1 MNIAKDVTEL
11 VGHTPLVKIN
21 HLLPA
26 DFEGEVVA
34 KVESFNPASSVKDRV
49 ALAMINAAEASGKL
63 KPGGTLVESTSGNT
77 GVALAMVGA
86 ARGYKVV
93 ITMPES
99 MSKERRALMRAF
111 GAELVLTPAAA
122 GMQGTVDAA
131 QKVVAEREGAI
142 LTSQFTN
149 PANPQAHFETTAE
162 EIWADADG
170 QVDVFVAGIGTGGT
184 VTGVGRRLK
193 ELNPNIQIFG
203 IEPAESALLT
213 TGEAGAHGIQ
223 GIGAN
228 FVPDILDSKVLTKV
242 LTVKTEDAIAMA
254 RKAAAKEGLLVGISA
269 GAALVGALRLAQSL
283 DMKGKRIVTLLP
295 DTGERYLT
303 TPLFKDLM
311 D

>member
-1 MNIAKDVTEL
+1 MNIAKDVTDL

-26 DFEGEVVA
+26 DFNGEVVA

-49 ALAMINAAEASGKL
+49 ALAMVNAAEASGKL
-63 KPGGTLVESTSGNT
+63 KPGGTIVESTSGNT

-142 LTSQFTN
+142 LASQFTN

-193 ELNPNIQIFG
+193 ELNPGIQIFG

-228 FVPDILDSKVLTKV
+228 FVPDILDSAVLTKV

-254 RKAAAKEGLLVGISA
+254 RKAAANEGLLVGISA
-269 GAALVGALRLAQSL
+269 GAALEGALRLAQRP
-283 DMKGKRIVTLLP
+283 DMKSKRIVALLP
-295 DTGERYLT
+295 DTGERYLS

>member
-21 HLLPA
+21 HLLPT
-26 DFEGEVVA
+26 DFDGEVVA

-49 ALAMINAAEASGKL
+49 ALAMVGAAEASGKL
-63 KPGGTLVESTSGNT
+63 KPGGTIVESTSGNT

-122 GMQGTVDAA
+122 GMQGTVEAA
-131 QKVVAEREGAI
+131 QKVVSEREGAI
-142 LTSQFTN
+142 LASQFTN
-149 PANPQAHFETTAE
+149 PANPQAHFENTAE

-213 TGEAGAHGIQ
+213 TGEAGSHGIQ

-242 LTVKTEDAIAMA
+242 LTVKSEDAIAMA

-269 GAALVGALRLAQSL
+269 GAALVGALRLAQSP
-283 DMKGKRIVTLLP
+283 DMKGKRIVALLP

>member
-1 MNIAKDVTEL
+1 MPRVGAPWHPAAISKFFTERIKVATLKPKMLQL
-11 VGHTPLVKIN
+11 VPAEFSRQIGEANAFSRHLSLSSMYLGASRRPPGAGCPSGQQTIFAPTLDLYSLIPSVSHHLKFFKGKHEYRKRRNRISRSHSLVRIN

-34 KVESFNPASSVKDRV
+34 KIESFNPASSVKDRV
-49 ALAMINAAEASGKL
+49 ALAMVNAAEASGKL

-111 GAELVLTPAAA
+111 GAELVLTPAAE

-142 LTSQFTN
+142 LASQFTN
-149 PANPQAHFETTAE
+149 PANPQAHYETTAE

-170 QVDVFVAGIGTGGT
+170 QVDAFVAGIGTGGT
-184 VTGVGRRLK
+184 VTGVGSR
-193 ELNPNIQIFG
+193 
-203 IEPAESALLT
+203 
-213 TGEAGAHGIQ
+213 
-223 GIGAN
+223 
-228 FVPDILDSKVLTKV
+228 
-242 LTVKTEDAIAMA
+242 
-254 RKAAAKEGLLVGISA
+254 
-269 GAALVGALRLAQSL
+269 
-283 DMKGKRIVTLLP
+283 
-295 DTGERYLT
+295 
-303 TPLFKDLM
+303 
-311 D
+311 

>member
-1 MNIAKDVTEL
+1 M
-11 VGHTPLVKIN
+11 KIN

-26 DFEGEVVA
+26 DFDGEVVA

-49 ALAMINAAEASGKL
+49 ALAMVNAAEASGKL
-63 KPGGTLVESTSGNT
+63 QPGGTLVESTSGNT

-142 LTSQFTN
+142 LASQFTN

-254 RKAAAKEGLLVGISA
+254 RKVAAKEGLLVGISA
-269 GAALVGALRLAQSL
+269 GAALMGALRLAQSL

>member
-1 MNIAKDVTEL
+1 MNIAQDVTEL
-11 VGHTPLVKIN
+11 VGHTPLVRIN

-26 DFEGEVVA
+26 DFDGEVVA

-49 ALAMINAAEASGKL
+49 ALAMVNAAEASGKL

-77 GVALAMVGA
+77 GVALAMVGS

-111 GAELVLTPAAA
+111 GAELVLTPAAE

-142 LTSQFTN
+142 LASQFTN
-149 PANPQAHFETTAE
+149 PANPQAHYETTAE
-162 EIWADADG
+162 EIWGDADG
-170 QVDVFVAGIGTGGT
+170 KVDAFVAGIGTGGT
-184 VTGVGRRLK
+184 VTGVGKRLK
-193 ELNPNIQIFG
+193 ELNPDIQVFG

-228 FVPDILDSKVLTKV
+228 FVPEILDSAVMNEILTI
-242 LTVKTEDAIAMA
+242 KTEDAIAMA
-254 RKAAAKEGLLVGISA
+254 REAAAKEGLLVGISA
-269 GAALVGALRLAQSL
+269 GAALVGALRLAQRP

>member
-1 MNIAKDVTEL
+1 MNITKDVTEL

-26 DFEGEVVA
+26 DFDGEVVA

-49 ALAMINAAEASGKL
+49 ALAMVNAAEASGKL
-63 KPGGTLVESTSGNT
+63 KPGGTIVESTSGNT

-111 GAELVLTPAAA
+111 GAELVLTPAAE

-142 LTSQFTN
+142 LASQFTN

-162 EIWADADG
+162 EIWADAEG

-193 ELNPNIQIFG
+193 ELNPDIQVFG

-228 FVPDILDSKVLTKV
+228 FVPEILDSAVMNEILTI
-242 LTVKTEDAIAMA
+242 KTEDAVAMA
-254 RKAAAKEGLLVGISA
+254 REAAAKEGLLVGISA
-269 GAALVGALRLAQSL
+269 GAALAGALRLAQRP
-283 DMKGKRIVTLLP
+283 DMKSKRIVTLLP

>member
-242 LTVKTEDAIAMA
+242 LTVKTGDAIAMA
-254 RKAAAKEGLLVGISA
+254 RKVAAKEGLLVGISA
-269 GAALVGALRLAQSL
+269 GAALMGALRLAQSL

>member
-11 VGHTPLVKIN
+11 VGRTPLVKIN

-26 DFEGEVVA
+26 DFDGEVVA

-63 KPGGTLVESTSGNT
+63 QPGGTLVESTSGNT

-142 LTSQFTN
+142 LASQFTN

-254 RKAAAKEGLLVGISA
+254 RKVAAKEGLLVGISA
-269 GAALVGALRLAQSL
+269 GAALMGALRLAQSL

>member
-11 VGHTPLVKIN
+11 VGNTPLVKIN
-21 HLLPA
+21 HLA
-26 DFEGEVVA
+26 DDLQAEVVA

-49 ALAMINAAEASGKL
+49 ALAMVNAAEASGKL

-111 GAELVLTPAAA
+111 GAELVLTPAAE
-122 GMQGTVDAA
+122 GMKGTVEAA
-131 QKVVAEREGAI
+131 KKVVAEREGAI
-142 LTSQFTN
+142 LASQFTN

-162 EIWADADG
+162 EIWADTDG
-170 QVDVFVAGIGTGGT
+170 KVDVFVAGIGTGGT

-193 ELNPNIQIFG
+193 ELNPDIEVFG

-228 FVPDILDSKVLTKV
+228 FVPEILDSTVMTKV
-242 LTVKTEDAIAMA
+242 LTVKTADAIAMA
-254 RKAAAKEGLLVGISA
+254 REAAAKEGLLVGISA
-269 GAALVGALRLAQSL
+269 GSALVGALRLAQRP
-283 DMKGKRIVTLLP
+283 DMKGKRIVALLP
-295 DTGERYLT
+295 DTGERYLS

>member
-1 MNIAKDVTEL
+1 MNIAQDVTEL
-11 VGHTPLVKIN
+11 VGNTPLLKIN
-21 HLLPA
+21 HLASDLEA
-26 DFEGEVVA
+26 EVVA

-49 ALAMINAAEASGKL
+49 ALAMVNAAEASGKL

-122 GMQGTVDAA
+122 GMKGTVEAA

-142 LTSQFTN
+142 LASQFTN
-149 PANPQAHFETTAE
+149 PANPQAHYETTAE
-162 EIWADADG
+162 EIWADTDG
-170 QVDVFVAGIGTGGT
+170 KVDVFVAGIGTGGT

-193 ELNPNIQIFG
+193 ELNPDIQVFG

-228 FVPDILDSKVLTKV
+228 FVPEILDSTVMTKV

-254 RKAAAKEGLLVGISA
+254 RQAAAKEGLLVGISA
-269 GAALVGALRLAQSL
+269 GSALVGALRLAQRP
-283 DMKGKRIVTLLP
+283 DMKGKRIVALLP
-295 DTGERYLT
+295 DTGERYLS

>member
-1 MNIAKDVTEL
+1 MNIAQDVTEL
-11 VGHTPLVKIN
+11 VGHTPLVRIN

-26 DFEGEVVA
+26 DFDGEVVA

-49 ALAMINAAEASGKL
+49 ALAMVNAAEASGKL

-111 GAELVLTPAAA
+111 GAELVLTPAAE

-131 QKVVAEREGAI
+131 KKVVAEREGAI
-142 LTSQFTN
+142 LASQFTN
-149 PANPQAHFETTAE
+149 PANPLAHYETTAE

-170 QVDVFVAGIGTGGT
+170 KVDAFVAGIGTGGT

-193 ELNPNIQIFG
+193 EVNPDIQVFG

-228 FVPDILDSKVLTKV
+228 FVPEILDSTVMNEILTI
-242 LTVKTEDAIAMA
+242 KTEDAIAMA
-254 RKAAAKEGLLVGISA
+254 REAAAKEGLLVGISA
-269 GAALVGALRLAQSL
+269 GSALVGALRLAQRP

>member
-1 MNIAKDVTEL
+1 
-11 VGHTPLVKIN
+11 
-21 HLLPA
+21 
-26 DFEGEVVA
+26 
-34 KVESFNPASSVKDRV
+34 
-49 ALAMINAAEASGKL
+49 
-63 KPGGTLVESTSGNT
+63 
-77 GVALAMVGA
+77 ALAMVGA

-142 LTSQFTN
+142 LASQFTN

-213 TGEAGAHGIQ
+213 TGEAGSHGIQ

-269 GAALVGALRLAQSL
+269 GAALVGALRLAQSP